1 MSSKHLNPLWDLPEK
16 HRNFGNTSRL
26 QDAIITV
33 VADII
38 KNIMGFFFFF
48 LLRTY
53 NELLIAST
61 ESTHG
66 AISDLTLQKW
76 MAVRDYPCGGH
87 ERPAE
92 TLPVMYL
99 PNTIYLHPCFLIS
112 LFFG

>member
-1 MSSKHLNPLWDLPEK
+1 
-16 HRNFGNTSRL
+16 
-26 QDAIITV
+26 
-33 VADII
+33 
-38 KNIMGFFFFF
+38 MGFFFP

-76 MAVRDYPCGGH
+76 MTVRDYPCGGH

>member
-66 AISDLTLQKW
+66 AISDLTLQKMDGSEGLSMW
-76 MAVRDYPCGGH
+76 GARKTSRNSSCYVF
-87 ERPAE
+87 
-92 TLPVMYL
+92 T
-99 PNTIYLHPCFLIS
+99 
-112 LFFG
+112 